1 MFDLQQMYA
10 EGMSIRAIARAT
22 GHDRKTIRR
31 WVKSRELPK
40 YKPRPRRPSKLDPYK
55 DYIMA
60 RMTEGVFN
68 AVVLLREIRQLG
80 YTGGV
85 SILKEFMHPLRPVM
99 EPKAVLRFET
109 APGEQAQADWG
120 TFKYKTESGIRKV
133 YAFALVLSYSRAMY
147 VEFVE
152 RQDLE
157 TLIRCHLHA
166 FEALGGVPR
175 AILYDNMKQV
185 VLGRDADGHP
195 EWQPW
200 FASFASDL
208 GFRPQLCRPYRAQT
222 KGRVERAI
230 KYLKTSFWP
239 GRHFTDLADL
249 NNQARLWCDEVA
261 NRRIH
266 GTTGKVP
273 ADELLKE
280 NLQPLPA
287 RLSPAAYVGEERLV
301 SRDGFI
307 SWQGSRYGVPWLYAG
322 RTVLVKDT
330 GKYLEIYS
338 GGSQVAVHPKAI
350 LPGTRV
356 TLPGQWGGLPMGA
369 NRRGHEPLAIQSAAP
384 EVEVRP
390 LSAYEALL
398 GRYAG

>member
-1 MFDLQQMYA
+1 
-10 EGMSIRAIARAT
+10 
-22 GHDRKTIRR
+22 
-31 WVKSRELPK
+31 
-40 YKPRPRRPSKLDPYK
+40 
-55 DYIMA
+55 MA
-60 RMTEGVFN
+60 EGVFN

-133 YAFALVLSYSRAMY
+133 YAFAMVLSYSRAMY

-195 EWQPW
+195 QWQPW

-208 GFRPQLCRPYRAQT
+208 GFRPQLCRPYRART

-239 GRHFTDLADL
+239 GRHFTDLANL
-249 NNQARLWCDEVA
+249 NKQARLWCDEVA

-273 ADELLKE
+273 ADELPKE

-330 GKYLEIYS
+330 GKHLEIYS

-356 TLPGQWGGLPMGA
+356 TLPGQWSGLPMGP
-369 NRRGHEPLAIQSAAP
+369 NRQSYEPLAIQLAAP

-398 GRYAG
+398 GMYGG